1 MSARKQ
7 MFAPNPCQCWWQLNP
22 GSSSVHLQGSFTHSP
37 EFGIQVLMKLPAHF
51 SPQNWELEGKGKL
64 QALAHCASSAVVA
77 LTAPRIPKFPIR
89 EAGLMI
95 LILQSFT
102 ANTQWLFLQFW
113 VSLFERHPKKS
124 HFQSHT
130 ALLSLLYRMWSLSL
144 PSEQEALSAP
154 IPHETRNYFSL
165 VLFLAFKAGPE
176 LWPSTSWHC
185 C

>member
-22 GSSSVHLQGSFTHSP
+22 GSSSVQLQGLFTHSP

-77 LTAPRIPKFPIR
+77 LTAPCIPKFPIR

-130 ALLSLLYRMWSLSL
+130 ALLSLLQQCGVSPCPQSRRHCQL
-144 PSEQEALSAP
+144 P
-154 IPHETRNYFSL
+154 
-165 VLFLAFKAGPE
+165 FLMKPE
-176 LWPSTSWHC
+176 IIFH
-185 C
+185 